1 MEFLVLYDLDLEIHS
16 NIYSGIMV
24 IAMEH
29 VIPVKNAQKITEG
42 QRVIVPLGLV
52 FAVFLQLTLVAKLLG
67 MFSNF

>member
-1 MEFLVLYDLDLEIHS
+1 MA
-16 NIYSGIMV
+16 

-52 FAVFLQLTLVAKLLG
+52 FVVFLQLTLVVKLLG
-67 MFSNF
+67 R

>member
-16 NIYSGIMV
+16 NIYSGIMA

-29 VIPVKNAQKITEG
+29 VIQVKNAQKITEG

>member
-1 MEFLVLYDLDLEIHS
+1 MA
-16 NIYSGIMV
+16 

-52 FAVFLQLTLVAKLLG
+52 FAVFLQLTLVVKLLG
-67 MFSNF
+67 R